1 MDNLKLKKK
10 RLLRRKKH
18 IRKKIFGNSDRM
30 RLTVTRSNNH
40 IFAQII
46 NDDEQHTYVSAS
58 SLDKDI
64 KNLIE
69 PTMKKVEKSKIV
81 GKVLAQR
88 ALQKDIKNV
97 VFDRNGYLYH
107 GRVKALADGAREGG
121 LIF

>member
-18 IRKKIFGNSDRM
+18 IRKKIFGKSDRM
-30 RLTVTRSNNH
+30 RLTVSRSNNH

-46 NDDEQHTYVSAS
+46 NDEKQHTYVSAS

-64 KNLIE
+64 VNLIE

-81 GKVLAQR
+81 GKVLAKR
-88 ALQKDIKNV
+88 ALEKDIKNV